1 MSSDEAPWRDD
12 EGWWKLGEAVE
23 GYPHYKQYLY
33 YKHPYRQS
41 GEGLDYRVSEDYR
54 SVGDDALRG
63 WTDFSEYVAYR
74 TVKRDLR
81 PGFKNGRPVAKKPHV
96 ERNYELFASAY
107 KLVRRGRRAD
117 GGRVASIAN
126 ARRMQV
132 HFNADGQLACHMR
145 EAVPSNE
152 GDDDD
157 CIPNGTPMI
166 LELEFCCNRPL
177 HRNIRAR
184 LQERGGGAYG
194 PDLINPIELEVYREV
209 SRARLIDTRTGKF
222 VPGWVPYNND
232 ETYSEIR
239 ERGTERV
246 MIGVPRYV
254 AWTGPYWRLLLDQA
268 QQSDPPMYNFLGL
281 DGRDVGF
288 SYVQSLLPFF
298 RVTAHPATIVP
309 DDLFTYDEER
319 RMEPFSLADAALA
332 AKNIEAMKRRWAQRA
347 WKPNNPPG
355 AMYLKQRAQYPPPE
369 PQSPRQLERQRS
381 HSSRAHNSAAACVPD
396 LSALRL

>member
-23 GYPHYKQYLY
+23 GGRTNYKQYLY

-41 GEGLDYRVSEDYR
+41 GKDLDYRVSEDYR
-54 SVGDDALRG
+54 SSGNDDG
-63 WTDFSEYVAYR
+63 WTDFSEYAAYR
-74 TVKRDLR
+74 TVKRALR
-81 PGFKNGRPVAKKPHV
+81 PGFKNGSPVAKKPHV
-96 ERNYELFASAY
+96 EKNYEKFTPVY
-107 KLVRRGRRAD
+107 KLVRS
-117 GGRVASIAN
+117 GRVPSIAN

-132 HFNADGQLACHMR
+132 HFNADAQLATHMR
-145 EAVPSNE
+145 EAVPSYE

-166 LELEFCCNRPL
+166 LELEFRCNRPL

-184 LQERGGGAYG
+184 LPRLGQNTYG
-194 PDLINPIELEVYREV
+194 PDLIDPLELEVYREV
-209 SRARLIDTRTGKF
+209 SRARLIDTRTEKF

-232 ETYSEIR
+232 ETYDSIR

-254 AWTGPYWRLLLDQA
+254 AWTGPFWRLLLDQA

-288 SYVQSLLPFF
+288 VYVQSLLPFLQ
-298 RVTAHPATIVP
+298 VTEHPATIVP
-309 DDLFTYDEER
+309 DDLFTYDDER
-319 RMEPFSLADAALA
+319 RMEKLSLADAALA
-332 AKNIEAMKRRWAQRA
+332 MSVLAKRQREAEGMWRPGAVLERRNKQRLKEAM
-347 WKPNNPPG
+347 G
-355 AMYLKQRAQYPPPE
+355 E
-369 PQSPRQLERQRS
+369 G
-381 HSSRAHNSAAACVPD
+381 AACVPD

>member
-33 YKHPYRQS
+33 YKHPYRQL
-41 GEGLDYRVSEDYR
+41 GKDLDYRVSEDYR
-54 SVGDDALRG
+54 SSGNDHG
-63 WTDFSEYVAYR
+63 WTDFSEYVSYR
-74 TVKRDLR
+74 TVKRALR
-81 PGFKNGRPVAKKPHV
+81 PGFKNGIPVAKKPHV
-96 ERNYELFASAY
+96 ESNYEKFASAY
-107 KLVRRGRRAD
+107 KLVRSGRRAD

-132 HFNADGQLACHMR
+132 HFNADAQLACHMR
-145 EAVPSNE
+145 EAVPSYE

-166 LELEFCCNRPL
+166 LELEFRCNRPL

-184 LQERGGGAYG
+184 LPRLGQNTYG
-194 PDLINPIELEVYREV
+194 PDLIDPLELEVYREV

-232 ETYSEIR
+232 ETYSGIS

-246 MIGVPRYV
+246 MIGVPRFV

-268 QQSDPPMYNFLGL
+268 EQSDPPMYNFLGL

-288 SYVQSLLPFF
+288 RYSQSLLPFF
-298 RVTAHPATIVP
+298 RVTAHHATIVP

-319 RMEPFSLADAALA
+319 RMESLSLADAALA
-332 AKNIEAMKRRWAQRA
+332 MSVLAKRQRKAEDMWRPGAVLERRNKQRLKEAM
-347 WKPNNPPG
+347 G
-355 AMYLKQRAQYPPPE
+355 
-369 PQSPRQLERQRS
+369 ER
-381 HSSRAHNSAAACVPD
+381 AACVPD

>member
-1 MSSDEAPWRDD
+1 MSSDEAPWRDE

-41 GEGLDYRVSEDYR
+41 GKDLDYRVSEDYR
-54 SVGDDALRG
+54 SSGNDDG
-63 WTDFSEYVAYR
+63 WTDFSEYTAYR
-74 TVKRDLR
+74 TVKRALR
-81 PGFKNGRPVAKKPHV
+81 PGFKNGSPVAKKPHV
-96 ERNYELFASAY
+96 EKNYEKFTPIY
-107 KLVRRGRRAD
+107 KLVRS
-117 GGRVASIAN
+117 GRVPSIAN

-132 HFNADGQLACHMR
+132 HFNACAQLACHMR

-166 LELEFCCNRPL
+166 LELEFRCNRPL

-184 LQERGGGAYG
+184 LPRLGQNTYG
-194 PDLINPIELEVYREV
+194 PDLIDPLELEVYREV

-232 ETYSEIR
+232 ETYDEIR

-268 QQSDPPMYNFLGL
+268 QQSDPPTYNFLGL
-281 DGRDVGF
+281 DGRDIGF
-288 SYVQSLLPFF
+288 LYCQSLLPFF
-298 RVTAHPATIVP
+298 RVTAHRATIVP
-309 DDLFTYDEER
+309 DDLFTYYDER
-319 RMEPFSLADAALA
+319 LMEPFSLADVALA

-355 AMYLKQRAQYPPPE
+355 VMYLKQRAQYPPPE
-369 PQSPRQLERQRS
+369 ARSPRQLERKRS
-381 HSSRAHNSAAACVPD
+381 HSSWTKHSAAACVPD